1 MNVFGVDKMLFVPFF
16 FISFFFF
23 FENIWTFILNNT
35 QKSYRSNEYHLPLIR
50 LFEFY
55 KSPFNLVYFWILQ
68 LHLNYLFVILYL
80 N

>member
-16 FISFFFF
+16 FISFFF

>member
-1 MNVFGVDKMLFVPFF
+1 MNVFVPFF
-16 FISFFFF
+16 FISFFF
-23 FENIWTFILNNT
+23 EKIWIFILNKT
-35 QKSYRSNEYHLPLIR
+35 QKSYRSNEYYLPLIR

-68 LHLNYLFVILYL
+68 LHFNHLFVILYL